1 MYYNVLAQS
10 LRIMFA
16 YTILLKRNQHEALSH
31 GENIKVWSKKILTTY
46 KMIRKSLK
54 I

>member
-1 MYYNVLAQS
+1 MS
-10 LRIMFA
+10 A
-16 YTILLKRNQHEALSH
+16 YTILLKKNQSETLSH

-46 KMIRKSLK
+46 IMIRKSLK